1 MIMASLP
8 GNTVWQN
15 DTTLPALFTAFTAP
29 VPSTQY
35 GFSSNGFSSFPPL
48 Q

>member
-1 MIMASLP
+1 MSMASLP
-8 GNTVWQN
+8 GRTVWQN
-15 DTTLPALFTAFTAP
+15 ATTLPALFTAFTVP

-35 GFSSNGFSSFPPL
+35 GEFSNGFSAVPPL